1 MSQSWII
8 AIMGV
13 VVVTLPYADMLI
25 ADKMEIKKFKE
36 EYEIYMKKV
45 PRANFILGIILLIK
59 RGMVK

>member
-1 MSQSWII
+1 
-8 AIMGV
+8 MGV